1 MSSLGFRRRLLFI
14 LALFALVP
22 AIAVTAF
29 WTGSM
34 QQVLPLMGASA
45 AWDSVAVSGDRA
57 IAVARAHRLTPAQER
72 DIAAHERELTTSLTQ
87 ARRLRYLV
95 EQAMPLVAILSVTG
109 VVLLAVGVSR
119 MAGHLSRQLSRPLD
133 ELVEWTRLIARG
145 AHLPDTP
152 PAKGAP
158 EFASL
163 RASMRQMAGELEGA
177 RASAVEA
184 ERLSA
189 FRETARQVAHEL
201 KNPLTPIRF
210 AVARLKRDAPASLR
224 DTIDVLATESERL
237 ETMARSFAQFG
248 RLPDGPTSAVDL
260 GELARYA
267 ARSTVPEG
275 MPLTVEVADDAPM
288 VVDGQ
293 YDALSRAL
301 SNVLINAVDACKATG
316 GGIAVRVARANGELG
331 GRPAVR
337 LAVRDTGCGIAP
349 ERLARIWDPYV
360 TDKPGGTGLGLA
372 IVRQTVLAH
381 GGAVG
386 ATSAPGAGTE
396 ITFVLPAAPPSATV
410 E

>member
-1 MSSLGFRRRLLFI
+1 
-14 LALFALVP
+14 
-22 AIAVTAF
+22 
-29 WTGSM
+29 M

-45 AWDSVAVSGDRA
+45 AWDSIALTGDRA
-57 IAVARAHRLTPAQER
+57 IAAARAHPLTPTQDA
-72 DIAAHERELTTSLTQ
+72 AVSAHERELSASLTQ
-87 ARRLRYLV
+87 ARRLRYLI
-95 EQAMPLVAILSVTG
+95 EQAMPLVAILSITG
-109 VVLLAVGVSR
+109 IALLAVGVSR

-145 AHLPDTP
+145 ERLPDAP
-152 PAKGAP
+152 PARGAP
-158 EFASL
+158 EFESL
-163 RASMRQMAGELEGA
+163 RGSMRQMAGELERA
-177 RASAVEA
+177 RATAVET

-210 AVARLKRDAPASLR
+210 AVARLMRDAPPALR
-224 DTIDVLATESERL
+224 ETIDVLATESERL

-260 GELARYA
+260 GELARYT

-275 MPLTVEVADDAPM
+275 MSLRIDVDEGAPM

-293 YDALSRAL
+293 YDALARAL
-301 SNVLINAVDACKATG
+301 SNVLINAVDACKSTG
-316 GGIAVRVARANGELG
+316 GAIAVRVARANGELG

-337 LAVRDTGCGIAP
+337 LAVHDTGCGIAP
-349 ERLARIWDPYV
+349 DRLARIWEPYV

-372 IVRQTVLAH
+372 IVRQTVIAH

-386 ATSAPGAGTE
+386 ATSAPGTGTV
-396 ITFVLPAAPPSATV
+396 ITFVLPAATPAANA